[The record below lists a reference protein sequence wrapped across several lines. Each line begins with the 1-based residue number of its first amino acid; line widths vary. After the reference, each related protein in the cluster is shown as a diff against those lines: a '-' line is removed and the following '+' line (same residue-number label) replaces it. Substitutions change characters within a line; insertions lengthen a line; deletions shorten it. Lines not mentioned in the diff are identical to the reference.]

1 MWENV
6 EECVKI
12 RRNVVECGMMLR
24 RVPQPLRLL
33 PRDSTLSVCLLHALL
48 GDHGGGGGE
57 QQRPGGHGHQALL
70 VIKMI
75 QTRQS
80 KECGFCTYLLDN
92 SFDQSKWSEWSGWSV
107 LLGYLGNPSKTT

>member
-33 PRDSTLSVCLLHALL
+33 PRDSALSVSLFHALL

-70 VIKMI
+70 VIKII

-80 KECGFCTYLLDN
+80 KQCGFCTYLLDN
-92 SFDQSKWSEWSGWSV
+92 SFDQSKWSDWSGWSIF
-107 LLGYLGNPSKTT
+107 

>member
-1 MWENV
+1 MWETV

-12 RRNVVECGMMLR
+12 RKNVVECVMMLC

-33 PRDSTLSVCLLHALL
+33 PRNSALSVRLFHALL

-75 QTRQS
+75 QTRA
-80 KECGFCTYLLDN
+80 
-92 SFDQSKWSEWSGWSV
+92 
-107 LLGYLGNPSKTT
+107 